1 MVAKDQIV
9 LEWAVTEILEEKIA
23 NSYQIQL
30 FERLDMGKWLKK
42 PPIQCIRSL
51 QKLFLWNKEKRVK
64 QTKEAVN
71 KFRCR
76 SCYGQTTQKKN
87 PH

>member
-30 FERLDMGKWLKK
+30 FER
-42 PPIQCIRSL
+42 
-51 QKLFLWNKEKRVK
+51 
-64 QTKEAVN
+64 
-71 KFRCR
+71 
-76 SCYGQTTQKKN
+76 
-87 PH
+87 